1 LKNFLNLCLLTSWS
15 DSRSIPVDPQIASSD
30 ETKEIAFDGRYRQE
44 RLHVASSREA
54 RVCSAVFR
62 RRFVGV
68 GSNCRQQQSRASAD
82 DPHQEDLSAAS
93 VSVGWG
99 SGHQPANKE
108 RYHGETEESCEEERQ
123 EEALDRFSF
132 LRLPAA
138 CGEHRDR
145 RPGNARPPFV

>member
-1 LKNFLNLCLLTSWS
+1 MKSFLNVCLLTTWS
-15 DSRSIPVDPQIASSD
+15 DSRAIRLDPQIASSD
-30 ETKEIAFDGRYRQE
+30 ETKEIAFDGRNRQE

-62 RRFVGV
+62 RRFVGG

-99 SGHQPANKE
+99 SGHQPASKE
-108 RYHGETEESCEEERQ
+108 NDHGETEESCEERQ
-123 EEALDRFSF
+123 EEEALDRRFAF
-132 LRLPAA
+132 L
-138 CGEHRDR
+138 
-145 RPGNARPPFV
+145 